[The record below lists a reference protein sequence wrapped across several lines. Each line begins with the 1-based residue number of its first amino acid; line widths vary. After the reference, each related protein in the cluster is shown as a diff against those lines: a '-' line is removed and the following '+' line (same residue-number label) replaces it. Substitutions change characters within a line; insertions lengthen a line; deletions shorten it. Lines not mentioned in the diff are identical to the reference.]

1 MASLGTLTLDL
12 VARIG
17 GYSAGLEKA
26 EREAKKRAAAI
37 QKVFDTAGKTIG
49 TAFGLAI
56 AGATT
61 GLVAFD
67 QLIKSAGDFQDIA
80 EKIGGS
86 AEGIASFAVA
96 AGTAGTSIET
106 IAAASIRLTKGLTEV
121 DDESKA
127 AGAAIAALGLNLEDF
142 KRLAPED
149 QISAVSKAL
158 AQFED
163 GAQKT
168 AVAVALFG
176 KSGAE
181 LLPFLKA
188 LEEQGGRQVI
198 LTQRQI
204 EQADEYADA
213 QAKAVTEL
221 KLYSQVAATQALP
234 ALNSLI
240 EAFSELAKELIGVNS
255 AGQALADS
263 GFVADFANG
272 AVRLFATIVDAGDG
286 VIRIFRSI
294 GVAIYGAAGAAGA
307 AAKGEFASALSYI
320 KGASQDINDIW
331 SRDFLNTRISRSQAN
346 QALIAS
352 NMEDPEIRRLL
363 GRSGAANSR
372 GQLSFSGGVKPAR
385 GGKTQKEEIDENA
398 VALASYVKTLQSAI
412 DKTEELTEVEK
423 ANRFLD
429 SIGSL
434 GQIQQVRELVLGR
447 AQLADATKAQAEA
460 QKESNDRLVE
470 SNREVERQWQAMRD
484 LGKSV
489 FEATRTPLE
498 RYNAELDK
506 LNTLLKEGAINQDT
520 FNRAA
525 DQAKTAWQSVNTE
538 TEKGKSLAEE
548 LGLTFSSAFEDAI
561 VNGEGFSGLLKGLE
575 KDLLRIGTRMLVTEP
590 FGKALQGLFKPGG
603 SSMDASGLYEGAFG
617 GSAGGGGGGLLS
629 GIGGFFKNLFS
640 FDGGGFTGSGARAGG
655 LDGKGGFM
663 AMLHPQEQVID
674 RSKGQRGGSGVV
686 VNLNQSFAPGTD
698 RRTILQAAA
707 EAQMALERG
716 SRNL

>member
-12 VARIG
+12 VAKIG
-17 GYSAGLEKA
+17 GYTAGLDKA

-37 QKVFDTAGKTIG
+37 QKVFDAAG
-49 TAFGLAI
+49 TAIGASFGAAI
-56 AGATT
+56 AGATA

-86 AEGIASFAVA
+86 AEGIASFALA

-106 IAAASIRLTKGLTEV
+106 IASASIRLTKGLTDV

-149 QISAVSKAL
+149 QIGAVSKAL
-158 AQFED
+158 AGFED

-198 LTQRQI
+198 LTAEQI
-204 EQADEYADA
+204 RQADEYSDA

-221 KLYSQVAATQALP
+221 KLYAQVASTQALP
-234 ALNSLI
+234 ALNTLI
-240 EAFSELAKELIGVNS
+240 EAFSELAKELIGVDS
-255 AGQALADS
+255 AGKALADT
-263 GFVADFANG
+263 GFIKEFAE
-272 AVRLFATIVDAGDG
+272 ASVRLLAGIVDAGDA
-286 VIRIFRSI
+286 VIRTFRSV
-294 GVAIYGAAGAAGA
+294 GLAIYGAAGAAGS

-320 KGASQDINDIW
+320 QSASKDINDIW

-363 GRSGAANSR
+363 GRAGAANSR
-372 GQLSFSGGVKPAR
+372 QQLSFSGGVKAPKSTKA
-385 GGKTQKEEIDENA
+385 KSEKQEIDESST
-398 VALASYVKTLQSAI
+398 ALAAYVKALQGTI

-423 ANRFLD
+423 ANKFL
-429 SIGSL
+429 L
-434 GQIQQVRELVLGR
+434 GLGKAGEIPQVRELVLGLAER
-447 AQLADATKAQAEA
+447 ADKEKEINELIKDRIAFASAEGDAVNAANEKRFQELDAIYKNTPTAKLEEQRRIVGELTADFTNGLKTQAEYEEA
-460 QKESNDRLVE
+460 VSTFL
-470 SNREVERQWQAMRD
+470 D
-484 LGKSV
+484 L
-489 FEATRTPLE
+489 
-498 RYNAELDK
+498 NADK
-506 LNTLLKEGAINQDT
+506 L
-520 FNRAA
+520 
-525 DQAKTAWQSVNTE
+525 
-538 TEKGKSLAEE
+538 EKNKSLADE
-548 LGLTFSSAFEDAI
+548 LGLSFTSAFEDAI
-561 VNGEGFSGLLKGLE
+561 VGGKGFSEVLKGLE
-575 KDLLRIGTRMLVTEP
+575 QDILRIVTRKLVTEP
-590 FGKALQGLFKPGG
+590 LGNALTDAFKSSSGG
-603 SSMDASGLYEGAFG
+603 G
-617 GSAGGGGGGLLS
+617 AGGFLS
-629 GIGGFFKNLFS
+629 GITSSVGGFFKNLLS
-640 FDGGGFTGSGARAGG
+640 FDGGGSTGSGARAGG
-655 LDGKGGFM
+655 LDGRGGFM

-674 RSKGQRGGSGVV
+674 RSKGQRGGGGIV

-707 EAQMALERG
+707 EAQLALDRG
-716 SRNL
+716 ARNL